1 MSIESILTSS
11 FALIFV
17 LSLIGI
23 ISIFYRKYV
32 QGIEFSSNKDK
43 PKKRIKVIETST
55 LDAKRK
61 IVLIAKDEKEFLVA
75 FNENSIEI
83 LDSENKKN

>member
-23 ISIFYRKYV
+23 ISVFYRKYV
-32 QGIEFSSNKDK
+32 QGINLSNLKDK
-43 PKKRIKVIETST
+43 PKKRLKILETSNI
-55 LDAKRK
+55 DAKRK
-61 IVLIAKDEKEFLVA
+61 IVLISKDEQEFLVA
-75 FNENSIEI
+75 FGENSIEI
-83 LDSENKKN
+83 LDKK

>member
-23 ISIFYRKYV
+23 ISILYRKYV
-32 QGIEFSSNKDK
+32 QGINFSNTKDK
-43 PKKRIKVIETST
+43 PKKRIKVIETSNI
-55 LDAKRK
+55 DAKRK
-61 IVLIAKDEKEFLVA
+61 IVLISKDEQEFLIA
-75 FNENSIEI
+75 FGDNSIEV
-83 LDSENKKN
+83 LEKKENTN